1 MKKPLVITPTY
12 NERENIESFLRAVLD
27 ALPGSHVLV
36 VDDASPD
43 GTGEL
48 VEGAMLREPRIHL
61 LRRKKKEGLGR
72 AYVAGF
78 RWALA
83 RDFSHILQMDA
94 DFSHDPADLPRLL
107 AESERFDLV
116 IGSRYNGG
124 VRVLNWPLR
133 RLCLS
138 YGASLY
144 VRILTGLPV
153 MDPTGG
159 FKCFRREVL
168 DAIDLST
175 IAADGYGFQI
185 EMTHTAWRLGFSLRE
200 IPIVFADRTA
210 GTSKMS
216 LAIAWEAIGLVLRLA
231 FRSRPRK

>member
-1 MKKPLVITPTY
+1 MKKPLVVTPTY
-12 NERENIESFLRAVLD
+12 NERENIEGFLHAVLN
-27 ALPGSHVLV
+27 ALPGAHVLV

>member
-1 MKKPLVITPTY
+1 
-12 NERENIESFLRAVLD
+12 
-27 ALPGSHVLV
+27 
-36 VDDASPD
+36 
-43 GTGEL
+43 
-48 VEGAMLREPRIHL
+48 
-61 LRRKKKEGLGR
+61 
-72 AYVAGF
+72 
-78 RWALA
+78 
-83 RDFSHILQMDA
+83 
-94 DFSHDPADLPRLL
+94 
-107 AESERFDLV
+107 
-116 IGSRYNGG
+116 
-124 VRVLNWPLR
+124 
-133 RLCLS
+133 
-138 YGASLY
+138 
-144 VRILTGLPV
+144 

-231 FRSRPRK
+231 FRTRPRK